1 MQALKNAVAVF
12 CTACICAEVL
22 TQLLGGTR
30 LRACIKAVAGLYIVV
45 SVLQALPGLGAQA
58 MDFAWPETPAASF
71 GSLEDAVLRQAAQQ
85 LAEQLAGQ
93 IQEQTGCVVRL
104 EVELEQTQG
113 AVAARAVRVYPKEDC
128 AGRHEQI
135 AALLRQALGTENVVF
150 LNEED
155 VA

>member
-45 SVLQALPGLGAQA
+45 SVLQALPGLDAQA
-58 MDFAWPETPAASF
+58 RDFAWPETPAASL

-85 LAEQLAGQ
+85 LEQQLEGQ
-93 IQEQTGCVVRL
+93 IQEQTDCAVRL

-113 AVAARAVRVYPKEDC
+113 AVAVRAVRVYPQGDC
-128 AGRHEQI
+128 AARHEQI
-135 AALLRQALGTENVVF
+135 AALLRQTLGTENVVF
-150 LNEED
+150 ANEED